1 MSIDLH
7 NLTKWVGN
15 DKFGVWEYGQYR
27 STYLVIRRLDN
38 GKYIP
43 ICDVN
48 VNDILENNTKVLGV
62 VKIDGRDITQ
72 YNHIFGNTE
81 VGLIGGSKNI
91 HINDPF
97 LGIINC
103 IQEKHTIISEK
114 LRFPVLY
121 HLLTDKKFY
130 NVNGIQVNDYN
141 YGIDAYTS

>member
-1 MSIDLH
+1 MQYHSRTIIKNFYIDITDFNKH
-7 NLTKWVGN
+7 NGQVILVGEESVEKW
-15 DKFGVWEYGQYR
+15 
-27 STYLVIRRLDN
+27 
-38 GKYIP
+38 
-43 ICDVN
+43 
-48 VNDILENNTKVLGV
+48 ILENNTKVLGV